1 MSLFT
6 PPPPAARWP
15 ADRLPRHVAMIMDG
29 NGRWAQQQGK
39 LRVFGHQAGVS
50 TVREVVRLSRAW
62 GIEALTLYAFSSE
75 NWRRPAAE
83 VGVLMELFM
92 KVLKREVKRLNSNG
106 VRLRIIGDIS
116 RFSPKLQQQIA
127 EAEQL
132 TAHNQQLTLNIA
144 ANYGGRWEITQAAR
158 QLAAQVAAGEL
169 TLEQIDEQRLDEAMS
184 TACQPELDLLI
195 RTGGDY
201 RVSNFLLWQLAYSEL
216 YFTPVLWP
224 DFNEAAYASAI
235 DAFVHRER
243 RFGQTG
249 EQVRGQ

>member
-1 MSLFT
+1 MSPLN
-6 PPPPAARWP
+6 PQAPADRWP
-15 ADRLPRHVAMIMDG
+15 AERLPRHVAMIMDG
-29 NGRWAQQQGK
+29 NGRWAQKQGK
-39 LRVFGHQAGVS
+39 LRVFGHQAGVA

-62 GIEALTLYAFSSE
+62 GVQALTLYAFSSE

-83 VGVLMELFM
+83 VGVLMELFL

-144 ANYGGRWEITQAAR
+144 ANYGGRWEIAQAAR
-158 QLAAQVAAGEL
+158 QLAEQVAAGQL
-169 TLEQIDEQRLDEAMS
+169 RAEQIDEQRLTAAMT
-184 TACQPELDLLI
+184 TAEQPELDLLI

-216 YFTPVLWP
+216 YFTPTLWP
-224 DFNEAAYASAI
+224 DFDEAAYAAAI
-235 DAFVHRER
+235 DAYVHRER

>member
-1 MSLFT
+1 MSPHT
-6 PPPPAARWP
+6 PQAPANHWP
-15 ADRLPRHVAMIMDG
+15 TERLPRHVAMIMDG
-29 NGRWAQQQGK
+29 NGRWAQKQGK
-39 LRVFGHQAGVS
+39 LRVFGHQAGVA

-62 GIEALTLYAFSSE
+62 GIQALTLYAFSSE

-83 VGVLMELFM
+83 VGVLMELFL

-132 TAHNQQLTLNIA
+132 TAHNRQLTLNIA
-144 ANYGGRWEITQAAR
+144 ANYGGRWEIAQAAR
-158 QLAAQVAAGEL
+158 QLAEQVAAGQL
-169 TLEQIDEQRLDEAMS
+169 RAEQIDEQRLAAAM
-184 TACQPELDLLI
+184 TTVEQPELDLLI

-216 YFTPVLWP
+216 YFTQTLWP
-224 DFNEAAYASAI
+224 DFDEAAYAAAI
-235 DAFVHRER
+235 DAYVHRER

>member
-1 MSLFT
+1 MS
-6 PPPPAARWP
+6 PPNPKAPADRWP
-15 ADRLPRHVAMIMDG
+15 AERLPRHVAMIMDG
-29 NGRWAQQQGK
+29 NGRWAQKQGK
-39 LRVFGHQAGVS
+39 LRVFGHQAGVA

-62 GIEALTLYAFSSE
+62 GVQALTLYAFSSE

-83 VGVLMELFM
+83 VGVLMELFL

-144 ANYGGRWEITQAAR
+144 ANYGGRWEIAQAAR
-158 QLAAQVAAGEL
+158 QLAAQVAAGQL
-169 TLEQIDEQRLDEAMS
+169 GAEQIDEQRLAAAMT
-184 TACQPELDLLI
+184 TAEQPELDLLI
-195 RTGGDY
+195 RTGGDC

-216 YFTPVLWP
+216 YFTQTLWP
-224 DFNEAAYASAI
+224 DFDEAAYAAAI
-235 DAFVHRER
+235 DAYVHRER